1 MTTDATARRFRQA
14 PVERFDTG
22 RAVLAHRRFGQ
33 GPPLLLVH
41 GFPLHGF
48 TWRRLLPALAEH
60 FTCHVVDLVGL
71 GDSEWTS
78 RNDFTWTGHAENL
91 KALADHLG
99 LGRYGVVA
107 QDTGATISRCLVRID
122 AARVDRLVIIN
133 TEIPGHR
140 PPWVLQ
146 YQTLMQIPGTT
157 LALRALLRSRVY
169 RRSAAAFGGCFTDLD
184 LLDGAFHEAF
194 VEPLI
199 HSGRRAEGLREY
211 LVGLRDWAVVDRM
224 REWHAEMRLPVL
236 LVWGEDDPTFP
247 VETARPMAAQFPDCR
262 GFVTI
267 PHTKLLP
274 HEEQPDAVGRPL
286 LEFLAA

>member
-1 MTTDATARRFRQA
+1 MTTDAAVRRFREA

-48 TWRRLLPALAEH
+48 TWRRLLPALAAR

-78 RNDFTWTGHAENL
+78 LNDFTWTGHAGNL
-91 KALADHLG
+91 KALADHLQ

-122 AARVDRLVIIN
+122 LARIDRLAIFN

-146 YQTLMQIPGTT
+146 YQALMQIPGTT

-169 RRSAAAFGGCFTDLD
+169 RRSAAAFGGCFRTS
-184 LLDGAFHEAF
+184 
-194 VEPLI
+194 I
-199 HSGRRAEGLREY
+199 SS
-211 LVGLRDWAVVDRM
+211 
-224 REWHAEMRLPVL
+224 
-236 LVWGEDDPTFP
+236 
-247 VETARPMAAQFPDCR
+247 TARSTR
-262 GFVTI
+262 
-267 PHTKLLP
+267 
-274 HEEQPDAVGRPL
+274 RSSRR
-286 LEFLAA
+286 